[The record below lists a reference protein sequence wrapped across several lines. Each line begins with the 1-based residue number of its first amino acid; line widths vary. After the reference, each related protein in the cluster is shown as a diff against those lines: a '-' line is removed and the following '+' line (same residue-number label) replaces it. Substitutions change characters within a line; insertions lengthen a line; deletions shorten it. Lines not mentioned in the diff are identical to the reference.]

1 MIQTVQELD
10 MGDSEDVLMMMVDG
24 HRLKDISDLPL
35 DLAI

>member
-1 MIQTVQELD
+1 MEEQGKQMLTDLVQ
-10 MGDSEDVLMMMVDG
+10 G